1 MKDQKYDTLKLENQL
16 CFPLYACAR
25 DVIRQYKPYLDQIDL
40 TYTQYITMMIL
51 WEKNSLTAKEL
62 GDRLLLDSGTLT
74 PLLKKMEQKGY
85 LTRQRSQ
92 LDERHLLVTLTD
104 KGRALRDQALNVP
117 QQMSQCTPLDP
128 QESKTLYELL
138 YKILHKSHPEFQCGG
153 AQGAQT

>member
-1 MKDQKYDTLKLENQL
+1 MTRIAVATDSNSG
-16 CFPLYACAR
+16 
-25 DVIRQYKPYLDQIDL
+25 I
-40 TYTQYITMMIL
+40 TQGQ
-51 WEKNSLTAKEL
+51 AKEMGIRVL
-62 GDRLLLDSGTLT
+62 PMPFFINGELFFEDITLT